1 MRAILI
7 FLSVMWLALPVRAET
22 VRKISPAVQAAAREW
37 LAGQEADALRAF
49 AKLAADGDVSARL
62 WLGQIDSFAALQGD
76 WLGQLGRADR
86 IAVLRQPGG
95 FSGRHW
101 TKAATPQTDPI
112 AMAWAQLWD
121 TGTGAEVILQF
132 ARLGETRAARFAAL
146 TLARRQ
152 RLGFAGIADD
162 PDYPPSLWAYAMREG
177 WLPPQG
183 GLDAADPQR
192 AILGQAFDSERFSNW
207 VATAPE
213 ADAVVALCEVLC
225 PTEPATVC
233 RPAALQAL
241 GGYWG
246 LMPLGSPVEAIV
258 PSPLFNRSPA
268 GIATTLR
275 HMKGPVDSACLTAA
289 LK

>member
-1 MRAILI
+1 MRVILI
-7 FLSVMWLALPVRAET
+7 LFSVLWLAVPVRAET
-22 VRKISPAVQAAAREW
+22 VREISPAVQAAARDW
-37 LAGQEADALRAF
+37 LAGREADALRAF
-49 AKLAADGDVSARL
+49 ATLAADGDLSARL

-76 WLGQLGRADR
+76 WLGRLGRAGR

-95 FSGRHW
+95 LSGRHW
-101 TKAATPQTDPI
+101 TNAAMPQTDPV

-152 RLGFAGIADD
+152 RSGFAAIADD
-162 PDYPPSLWAYAMREG
+162 PDYPTSLWAYAMREG
-177 WLPPQG
+177 WVPPEG
-183 GLDAADPQR
+183 GLDPADPQR
-192 AILGQAFDSERFSNW
+192 AILGQAVDTAGFSVW
-207 VATAPE
+207 AETAPE
-213 ADAVVALCEVLC
+213 ADAVVALCEILC
-225 PTEPATVC
+225 PAEPAAVC

-275 HMKGPVDSACLTAA
+275 QMKGPIASACLTGA
-289 LK
+289 LE

>member
-1 MRAILI
+1 MHVLLIL
-7 FLSVMWLALPVRAET
+7 FSVLWLALPMRAET
-22 VRKISPAVQAAAREW
+22 ARAISPAMQAALRGW
-37 LAGQEADALRAF
+37 LAGNEADALPAF
-49 AKLAADGDVSARL
+49 AKLATDGDVSARL
-62 WLGQIDSFAALQGD
+62 WLGQIDSFAALQGE
-76 WLGQLGRADR
+76 WLGQLTRAER

-101 TKAATPQTDPI
+101 MNAATLQTDPI
-112 AMAWAQLWD
+112 AIAWAQLWD
-121 TGTGAEVILQF
+121 TGTGVQIILDF

-152 RLGFAGIADD
+152 RLGFASIADD
-162 PDYPPSLWAYAMREG
+162 PAYPTSLWAYAMREG
-177 WLPPQG
+177 WVPPPG
-183 GLDAADPQR
+183 DLDPADPQR
-192 AILGQAFDSERFSNW
+192 AVLQQTFDMAGISDW
-207 VATAPE
+207 AATAPE

-225 PTEPATVC
+225 PAEPAAVC

-275 HMKGPVDSACLTAA
+275 HMKRPADSACLTAA